1 MPDLYITPHRRLEKK
16 GKTEKEAQKTFV
28 APKTEIKRENKS
40 IIRCRKLVKDL
51 STKTGL
57 AVAPQDVRFANQKKD
72 EEVLFLLRRHL
83 ITNFPWVAAFVL
95 MIGIVFSAFHFGFY
109 VFLPS
114 TLRLV
119 VVYAWLLLALIIF
132 WSGFLSWYFNVNII
146 SNERVVDVDFYN
158 LIYKEISDAEIENI
172 EDVTLV
178 MAGVAQTVFNYGSVL
193 IQTAAETPQLRFENV
208 PNPALVV
215 QVLKK
220 MQMEEKQ
227 ETLEGRVR

>member
-158 LIYKEISDAEIENI
+158 LIYCEVTDAEIEKI
-172 EDVTLV
+172 QDVTHK
-178 MAGVAQTVFNYGSVL
+178 MGGIFGIVFNYGDIY
-193 IQTAAETPQLRFENV
+193 IQTAGTKPEIEFLKVPRPAEVADVLR
-208 PNPALVV
+208 
-215 QVLKK
+215 K
-220 MQMEEKQ
+220 MR
-227 ETLEGRVR
+227 EGVDNS